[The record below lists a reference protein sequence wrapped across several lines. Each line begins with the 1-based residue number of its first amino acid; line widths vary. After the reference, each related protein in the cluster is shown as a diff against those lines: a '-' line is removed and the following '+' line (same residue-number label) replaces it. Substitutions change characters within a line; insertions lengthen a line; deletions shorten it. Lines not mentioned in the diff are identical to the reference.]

1 MGESLVCKRPRR
13 GSVRGRSVTTG
24 VALSLGMAATAIMTA
39 PQAASAHVHSPRAS
53 HAVSPSGTI
62 AYSWWGSPGRTA
74 LTEKV
79 ISLFEKFYPKV
90 SVTAEPTGNYAN
102 YWQQLTVEGAA
113 HNIPCVPTT
122 QTTYLADYDRNGDL
136 LPLNTLIKEGKI
148 NISGIPT
155 SIIKGGTYNG
165 KIYMIG
171 YGAASNAI
179 VYNVAMAKKYD
190 IPLLKQAMTN
200 VTWQDFQ
207 NWLLSAQK
215 KLPSGIKAIDASS
228 EWSQQF
234 TFAWVTGQGEKP
246 YKKHGKG
253 YELGFSKQ
261 TLINYWK
268 WWQKLIDAG
277 ATTSPAVAAEEP
289 TTSGDDYLAQGQVL
303 SADDTSNL
311 LADQTT
317 LDGNHK
323 GLVQDVNFPTGPS
336 GANGQ
341 AFDVSGL
348 SIASNC
354 QDIPA
359 AAAFVNFWINN
370 PHAADIYDSNNG
382 AVTVT
387 SLLNRQ
393 LRSTKNLPAVKRSL
407 RYFKL
412 MFAQNDPVAFN
423 APGYGAVVSDLES
436 ITQAVQ
442 FKKESMQAA
451 ANQFFSEADQVLQQG

>member
-1 MGESLVCKRPRR
+1 MGESPSRKRLRKGSRR
-13 GSVRGRSVTTG
+13 G
-24 VALSLGMAATAIMTA
+24 VAAGIALTAGMIATATVTV
-39 PQAASAHVHSPRAS
+39 PQSAGANTRHVGTS
-53 HAVSPSGTI
+53 HASKPSGSI
-62 AYSWWGSPGRTA
+62 AYAWWGSPGRTA
-74 LTEKV
+74 LTDNV
-79 ISLFEKFYPKV
+79 INLFEKFYPNV
-90 SVTAEPTGNYAN
+90 SVTEEPTGNYTN

-136 LPLNTLIKEGKI
+136 LPLNNLIKRGLI
-148 NISGIPT
+148 NIKGIPN
-155 SIIKGGTYNG
+155 SIIQGGTYNG

-179 VYNVAMAKKYD
+179 VYNVAMAKKFH
-190 IPLLKQAMTN
+190 IPLLKQAMKN

-215 KLPSGIKAIDASS
+215 KLPSGLKAIDASS
-228 EWSQQF
+228 EWSQQL

-261 TLINYWK
+261 TLIDYWK
-268 WWQKLIDAG
+268 WWQKLINAG

-303 SADDTSNL
+303 SADDTANL

-323 GLVQDVNFPTGPS
+323 GLVEDVNFPTGPS

-348 SIASNC
+348 SISSNC
-354 QDIPA
+354 KDIPA

-370 PHAADIYDSNNG
+370 PHASDIYDSNNG

-387 SLLNRQ
+387 SLLDRQ
-393 LRSTKNLPAVKRSL
+393 LRSSKNLPAVKSSL

-412 MFAQNDPVAFN
+412 MFSENDPVAFN
-423 APGYGAVVSDLES
+423 PPGYGAVVSDLET

-451 ANQFFSEADQVLQQG
+451 ANQFFSEADHTLQQG